1 MAGAYTSVSWTKKQP
16 VFPFHCS
23 RFSVGNRMQ
32 MSAWSFHME
41 KLIKIN
47 RWKGVISEWLHS
59 YYHIFKTP
67 FFFLRLQFWSLSAA
81 GCHTGMF
88 SLSKNHLH
96 FLPFHSLILSWWLMM
111 VAFVHISFRWQGYFC
126 SYMYFITSICTTV
139 RYKDLH
145 SKCINLSLLKYKTSS
160 CHLTHFQFRII

>member
-1 MAGAYTSVSWTKKQP
+1 MLYRFLSVTSPQIL
-16 VFPFHCS
+16 
-23 RFSVGNRMQ
+23 Q
-32 MSAWSFHME
+32 WSSGCDLWM
-41 KLIKIN
+41 
-47 RWKGVISEWLHS
+47 VAQEWFVNGCTHTITFLKMP
-59 YYHIFKTP
+59 Y
-67 FFFLRLQFWSLSAA
+67 FFLLRLQFWSLSAA